1 MSFAKKILLFGATGN
16 IGSFILDA
24 ILSERSRFGRVVIF
38 TSPQTAETKE
48 VIVGN
53 IEDENAVKG
62 AYEGID
68 TVISALGRN
77 TWPNRF
83 LLSDLQ
89 PRIRAGSANEKP
101 HQLKLT
107 VRAYLENEIS
117 RDDLAYSYVVT
128 GPFAEMYLHLVPGW
142 EEAGGWDVKGR
153 RAVLLGE
160 KGKGEV
166 SLTTMKDVGT
176 RVLNTLLH
184 ATAETRNAALCVN
197 SFTTSPD
204 QIQAEFE
211 RQLDGQP
218 WDVSRTSLKNL
229 REAEAAAWEAG
240 NPAATVLTLR
250 RIWGEGG
257 TLYTKRANGLI
268 EEPKVMGLEDVVANE
283 IQKGSKS

>member
-1 MSFAKKILLFGATGN
+1 MSLAKNILLFGATGN

-24 ILSERSRFGRVVIF
+24 ILPERSQFGRIAIF
-38 TSPQTAETKE
+38 TSPHTAETKVSQLNKLKEGVE

-53 IEDENAVKG
+53 VEDENAVKA
-62 AYEGID
+62 AY
-68 TVISALGRN
+68 
-77 TWPNRF
+77 
-83 LLSDLQ
+83 
-89 PRIRAGSANEKP
+89 K
-101 HQLKLT
+101 
-107 VRAYLENEIS
+107 VRAYLEDEIS

-128 GPFAEMYLHLVPGW
+128 GPFAEMYLHLVPGL
-142 EEAGGWDVKGR
+142 EEAGGWDVKER

-176 RVLNTLLH
+176 LVLNTLLH

-211 RQLDGQP
+211 RQLGGQP
-218 WDVSRTSLKNL
+218 WNVSRTSLEKL
-229 REAEAAAWEAG
+229 RKAEAAAWEAG
-240 NPAATVLTLR
+240 NPATTVLTLR

-257 TLYTKRANGLI
+257 TLYAKRANELI
-268 EEPKVMGLEDVVANE
+268 GEPKVMGLEDVVANE
-283 IQKGSKS
+283 IQRVSKL